1 MVVHLA
7 VHWVDSMV
15 GDSVALWV
23 LNWADTMAAPMVVDL
38 DVRTVAS
45 LAARSADEKAA
56 LMAESKAVYLVA
68 QKVAWLAVPMVA
80 KKCKR
85 MVCE

>member
-1 MVVHLA
+1 MVVNSDEKTAEYSVARSVVCWAASTDAWLVVHLA

-45 LAARSADEKAA
+45 LAARSAG
-56 LMAESKAVYLVA
+56 
-68 QKVAWLAVPMVA
+68 
-80 KKCKR
+80 
-85 MVCE
+85 